1 MMESLILPSTLE
13 VATEPVIPA
22 VEPVVAAI
30 EPVVAAVEH
39 VVPAVAAVEPVVPAV
54 EPAVPEVAA
63 VEPAVPE
70 VAAVEQ
76 AIKPVIELN
85 EIEQALVEN
94 IFQTALKDFLRDIE
108 AKEELPPLV
117 EDVSEAESDDD
128 LMIAVF
134 RKPECSRCEA
144 MWKVLL
150 THETPKKVGIVEES
164 EESEDSDSDYV
175 PSETES
181 ETESESESETESESE
196 SETES
201 EERPK
206 DGVPRIIQNLFV
218 LLMFL
223 YLLQL
228 ASPVPRRCYS

>member
-30 EPVVAAVEH
+30 EPVVAAVA
-39 VVPAVAAVEPVVPAV
+39 VVAEVAAV
-54 EPAVPEVAA
+54 PEVAAVAA

-181 ETESESESETESESE
+181 ETESESESETESE
-196 SETES
+196 
-201 EERPK
+201 ERPK